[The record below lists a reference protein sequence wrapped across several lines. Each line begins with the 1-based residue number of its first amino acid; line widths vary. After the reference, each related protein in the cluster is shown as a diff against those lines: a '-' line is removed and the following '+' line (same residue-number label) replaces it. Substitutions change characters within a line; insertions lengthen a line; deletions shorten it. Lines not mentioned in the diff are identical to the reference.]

1 MDARFED
8 AKEQPLRLRARD
20 AEDIQVVSTLIQDS
34 VFKRHAIS
42 WNARQREFA
51 VLLSRFCWERG
62 SDEGPHRSERIRTV
76 LKVTDI
82 LDIQMAD
89 LTQASAPDVFSCLE
103 LRFKPREELSG
114 ELALILSGDRDVKM
128 SVECIEVSLTDV
140 SSPYPAASRKI
151 PDHSQV

>member
-1 MDARFED
+1 MDAQFED

-20 AEDIQVVSTLIQDS
+20 AKDIQVVSTLIQDS

-62 SDEGPHRSERIRTV
+62 SDEGSQRIRTV

-103 LRFKPREELSG
+103 LRFKPHEELSG

-140 SSPYPAASRKI
+140 SSPYPAASRKT

>member
-51 VLLSRFCWERG
+51 VLLSRFCWERA
-62 SDEGPHRSERIRTV
+62 DEGSRRSTRIRTV

-89 LTQASAPDVFSCLE
+89 LTQESAPDVFSCLE
-103 LRFKPREELSG
+103 LRFKPHEELSG

-140 SSPYPAASRKI
+140 SSPYPAASRKM